1 MQYDTDQ
8 RVQDRTP
15 GHNVRFKVIAAAAI
29 SALCY
34 FPASVSSGTINYT
47 LKADIREL
55 STGRF
60 DGVEY
65 LTIEIDQTV
74 GPMACRSNVLKLDTA
89 EALTDK
95 IEAVA
100 MSAFVQQDQV
110 MITIPLQRSDCVDG
124 NPAILDMFLLH
135 NS

>member
-1 MQYDTDQ
+1 MQYKSE
-8 RVQDRTP
+8 
-15 GHNVRFKVIAAAAI
+15 HNIQPRQTNRSPYKLALGAALGVLVSVPA
-29 SALCY
+29 SAL
-34 FPASVSSGTINYT
+34 AGTINYT
-47 LKADIREL
+47 LKTDIREL
-55 STGRF
+55 STGMV

-65 LTIEIDQTV
+65 LTIEIDQKV
-74 GPMACRSNVLKLDTA
+74 GPMACRSNVLKVVT
-89 EALTDK
+89 EEPLTEK

-100 MSAFVQQDQV
+100 LSALVQQDQV

>member
-1 MQYDTDQ
+1 MQYKSEQ
-8 RVQDRTP
+8 YVQPSRTNRSP
-15 GHNVRFKVIAAAAI
+15 HKLALGAALGVLMCVPA
-29 SALCY
+29 SAL
-34 FPASVSSGTINYT
+34 AGTINYT
-47 LKADIREL
+47 LKTDIREL
-55 STGRF
+55 STGMF

-74 GPMACRSNVLKLDTA
+74 GPMACRSNVLKVVTEDP
-89 EALTDK
+89 LTEK

-100 MSAFVQQDQV
+100 LSALVQQDQV
-110 MITIPLQRSDCVDG
+110 MITIPLQHSDCVDG